1 MVKIICS
8 VLILSTITITSFGQ
22 TTKAQ
27 LDQVK
32 ANPQTT
38 QNAARAD
45 AQVVNQK
52 ATTSTD
58 NSTATMQAVR
68 KLKFN
73 KINSRKHHARRS
85 R

>member
-8 VLILSTITITSFGQ
+8 VLVLSTITVTSFGQ
-22 TTKAQ
+22 TTKSN

-32 ANPQTT
+32 NNPQTT
-38 QNAARAD
+38 QNAAKAD

-52 ATTSTD
+52 ATTSSD
-58 NSTATMQAVR
+58 NTATRQAIKNL
-68 KLKFN
+68 KLN
-73 KINSRKHHARRS
+73 KIKTRKKHPRRS

>member
-8 VLILSTITITSFGQ
+8 ALVLSTIAITSFGQ
-22 TTKAQ
+22 TTKSN

-32 ANPQTT
+32 NNPQTT
-38 QNAARAD
+38 QNAAKAD

-52 ATTSTD
+52 ATTPTD
-58 NSTATMQAVR
+58 NTTAMQAVK
-68 KLKFN
+68 KLKLN
-73 KINSRKHHARRS
+73 KIKTRKKHPRRS

>member
-8 VLILSTITITSFGQ
+8 ALVLSTIALTSFGQ
-22 TTKAQ
+22 TTKSN

-32 ANPQTT
+32 NNPQTT
-38 QNAARAD
+38 QNAAKAD

-52 ATTSTD
+52 ATTPSD
-58 NSTATMQAVR
+58 NTKAMQAVK

-73 KINSRKHHARRS
+73 KIKTRKKHARRS

>member
-1 MVKIICS
+1 MVKIFCS
-8 VLILSTITITSFGQ
+8 VLILSAITITSFGQ
-22 TTKAQ
+22 TAKTQ

-52 ATTSTD
+52 ATTPTD

-68 KLKFN
+68 KLKLN
-73 KINSRKHHARRS
+73 KINSRKKHARRS